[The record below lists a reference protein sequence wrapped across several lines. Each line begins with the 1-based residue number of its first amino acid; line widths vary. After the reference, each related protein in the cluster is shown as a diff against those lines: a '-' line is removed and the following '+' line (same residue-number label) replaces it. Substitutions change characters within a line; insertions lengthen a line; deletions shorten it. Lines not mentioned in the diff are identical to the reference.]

1 MPLSI
6 ATRPWESHRPSV
18 YLGFSFVKWK
28 SDRKGTVI
36 IINWIIS
43 LPCLSNPPKAFHFS
57 KLFTLTLKILMA
69 LNIFHFY
76 PHQYSLITL
85 ISFLAFEYTKLLPF
99 GGFALAV
106 SLSKTLLF
114 SLRSQLPPQFKSFL
128 FHLGH
133 PPYTSLFYFTQSTHH
148 TLIWSHLLI
157 HLAIVYCSH

>member
-1 MPLSI
+1 
-6 ATRPWESHRPSV
+6 
-18 YLGFSFVKWK
+18 
-28 SDRKGTVI
+28 
-36 IINWIIS
+36 
-43 LPCLSNPPKAFHFS
+43 
-57 KLFTLTLKILMA
+57 MA

-114 SLRSQLPPQFKSFL
+114 SLRSQPPPQFKSFL

-133 PPYTSLFYFTQSTHH
+133 PPYTSLFYFTQSTH
-148 TLIWSHLLI
+148 SHSDMITIVDSFGHCLLLPLEYKNMSTVATVVFPAPRRVAGTQYVRSMNGI
-157 HLAIVYCSH
+157 SE